1 MYVQQRGMQGGLN
14 RSLFESLQE
23 MGVPSV
29 MLNTQYRMHPGIA
42 AFPSKQF
49 YQGELR
55 DAEAVKTL
63 RPPAGFDWPVGDGG
77 KILPVA
83 FVPTTGFDEQVTLD
97 GTSKS
102 NPEEAKAVMHALRN
116 LIDAGEL
123 KPEHI
128 GIVTPYRGQKELIQ
142 KLIASEEQFGGVE
155 VNTVDGYQG
164 REKEMIVFSSVRAN
178 EDGKVG
184 FLADWRRLNVALTRA
199 KRGVVV
205 FGSLTTLRN
214 DPVWNSWID
223 HVVATGGCQAVD
235 CNPMS
240 VHGLVVAEH
249 AGLVAEVTGAVE
261 TTGELASSQA

>member
-1 MYVQQRGMQGGLN
+1 MQGGLN
-14 RSLFESLQE
+14 RSLFESLQD
-23 MGVPSV
+23 MGVPSI
-29 MLNTQYRMHPGIA
+29 MLSTQYRMHPGIA

-55 DAEAVKTL
+55 NADAVSAL
-63 RPPAGFDWPVGDGG
+63 QPPAGFDWPVGQSG
-77 KILPVA
+77 KIPVA

-102 NPEEAKAVMHALRN
+102 NPEEAKAVMQTLRSV
-116 LIDAGEL
+116 IDAGEL
-123 KPEHI
+123 EPEHV

-142 KLIASEEQFGGVE
+142 KLIASEEQFDGVE

-199 KRGVVV
+199 KRGIVV
-205 FGSLTTLRN
+205 FGCTATLRN
-214 DPVWNSWID
+214 DPVWNSWIE
-223 HVVATGGCQAVD
+223 HVVATGGYRANQAVLD
-235 CNPMS
+235 SNPISMGID
-240 VHGLVVAEH
+240 GLVDAE
-249 AGLVAEVTGAVE
+249 LVAELADAAE

>member
-1 MYVQQRGMQGGLN
+1 MQGGLN
-14 RSLFESLQE
+14 RSLFESLQD
-23 MGVPSV
+23 MGVPSI

-42 AFPSKQF
+42 AFPSMQF

-55 DAEAVKTL
+55 NAEAVSAL
-63 RPPAGFDWPVGDGG
+63 QPPTGFDWPVGESGRV
-77 KILPVA
+77 PVA

-102 NPEEAKAVMHALRN
+102 NPEEAKAVMQTLRS
-116 LIDAGEL
+116 LVDAGEL
-123 KPEHI
+123 QPEHI

-142 KLIASEEQFGGVE
+142 KLIASDNQFDGIE

-205 FGSLTTLRN
+205 FGCMTTLRN
-214 DPVWNSWID
+214 DPVWNSWIE
-223 HVVATGGCQAVD
+223 HVVATGGCQTDQAVTEASV
-235 CNPMS
+235 NPIDID
-240 VHGLVVAEH
+240 GLMAGERAE
-249 AGLVAEVTGAVE
+249 LVAEFAGAGE
-261 TTGELASSQA
+261 TLGELASSQA

>member
-1 MYVQQRGMQGGLN
+1 MEGGLN
-14 RSLFESLQE
+14 RSLFESLQD
-23 MGVPSV
+23 MGVPSI

-42 AFPSKQF
+42 AFPSQQF

-55 DAEAVKTL
+55 NADVVDTL
-63 RPPAGFDWPVGDGG
+63 HPPDGFDWPLAEEGG
-77 KILPVA
+77 RLPVA

-102 NPEEAKAVMHALRN
+102 NPEEAKAVMQTLRD
-116 LIDAGEL
+116 LLDAGEL
-123 KPEHI
+123 EPDHI

-142 KLIASEEQFGGVE
+142 KLIASEEQFDGVE

-205 FGSLTTLRN
+205 FGCVTTLRN
-214 DPVWNSWID
+214 DSVWNAWIE
-223 HVVATGGCQAVD
+223 HVVATGGYRADEIAIPSAADSDVD
-235 CNPMS
+235 E
-240 VHGLVVAEH
+240 LIAAE
-249 AGLVAEVTGAVE
+249 LVAGAEDSSEATGK
-261 TTGELASSQA
+261 LASNQA